1 MTALIKLLQICLT
14 TSRKASIAM
23 KTCIFGGTFDP
34 PHIGHLLIAQ
44 TIIESE
50 NFERLIFVPANI
62 SPAKQGRNISSPNK
76 RLEMLNLALTGNE
89 NFEISDF
96 EINKGDISYTID
108 TITEFAKNLGT
119 DKKDLYFLMG
129 SDTLRDFHNWKDPKK
144 IMNLCNII
152 VAIRPGFTPSDIPQ
166 WVLDNVHFANIPQ
179 FEISSTT
186 IRERWSDGK
195 TIRYMVPKEVW
206 EYINENGMY

>member
-1 MTALIKLLQICLT
+1 
-14 TSRKASIAM
+14 M

-62 SPAKQGRNISSPNK
+62 SPAKKGKIISSSKK
-76 RLEMLNLALTGNE
+76 RLDMLNMALTSNE

-96 EINKGDISYTID
+96 EISKGDVSYTID
-108 TITEFAKNLGT
+108 TIVEFANTLNL

-129 SDTLRDFHNWKDPKK
+129 SDTLGGFHNWKDPKK
-144 IMNLCNII
+144 IMSLCNII
-152 VAIRPGFTPSDIPQ
+152 VAIRPGFIPSDIPQ
-166 WVLDNVHFANIPQ
+166 WILDEVHFANIPQ
-179 FEISSTT
+179 FEISSTN
-186 IRERWSDGK
+186 IRARWRNGK

-206 EYINENGMY
+206 EYINENGLY

>member
-1 MTALIKLLQICLT
+1 
-14 TSRKASIAM
+14 M

-62 SPAKQGRNISSPNK
+62 SPAKKGKIISSTKK
-76 RLEMLNLALTGNE
+76 RLDMLNMALIGND

-108 TITEFAKNLGT
+108 TLTEFSENRNLA
-119 DKKDLYFLMG
+119 KKDLYFLMG
-129 SDTLRDFHNWKDPKK
+129 SDTLREFHKWKDPKK

-166 WVLDNVHFANIPQ
+166 WILDEVHFANIPQ
-179 FEISSTT
+179 FEISSTN
-186 IRERWSDGK
+186 IRARWRDGK
-195 TIRYMVPKEVW
+195 TIRYMVPKDVW
-206 EYINENGMY
+206 KYINKNGLY